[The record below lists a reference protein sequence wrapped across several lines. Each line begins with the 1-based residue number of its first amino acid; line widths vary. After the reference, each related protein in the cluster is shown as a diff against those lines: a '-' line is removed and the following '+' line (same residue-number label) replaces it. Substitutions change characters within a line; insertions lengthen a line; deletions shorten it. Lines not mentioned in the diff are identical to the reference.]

1 MHKVFY
7 FPSRGLFIM
16 LQSPKLISY
25 IKKHVFISTK
35 YQCYATA
42 IVAALFW
49 PHDIWYLVRIHLIV
63 SSLHSLTITDVV
75 SQCLDT
81 IFDSICYLKTHQ
93 RGLEHS
99 PLHGIE
105 ATIIINSFTHIIYPQ
120 TPHIQPSSGD
130 YIFLLFVDLF
140 ILLLLCVSILPVHMY
155 VCHCMH
161 VCPDTMPGAWGSQK
175 WVWCPLGTERA
186 MNWLWVLEIKLCPLQ
201 DKYVLLT
208 TQPTLSFLQMVF
220 LILQRKNQLWSLI
233 SFLTFIWDSRCWLS
247 CRCSYCLY
255 LRYPV
260 HFSPISFSSPSFYAH
275 SSGRSLSAL
284 CVTCFPGCPLTVLF
298 PLLGCRY
305 RV

>member
-7 FPSRGLFIM
+7 FPTWGLFIM

-49 PHDIWYLVRIHLIV
+49 PHDIWYLLRIHLIV
-63 SSLHSLTITDVV
+63 SSLLSLTITDVV

-105 ATIIINSFTHIIYPQ
+105 VTIIINSFTHIIYPQ

-130 YIFLLFVDLF
+130 YYFFTFCGLIYF
-140 ILLLLCVSILPVHMY
+140 IIVMCEYFACTY
-155 VCHCMH
+155 VCMSLYACMSRH
-161 VCPDTMPGAWGSQK
+161 YAWCLRKSKTGMGSSRNREGYELTMGAG
-175 WVWCPLGTERA
+175 
-186 MNWLWVLEIKLCPLQ
+186 N
-201 DKYVLLT
+201 
-208 TQPTLSFLQMVF
+208 
-220 LILQRKNQLWSLI
+220 
-233 SFLTFIWDSRCWLS
+233 
-247 CRCSYCLY
+247 
-255 LRYPV
+255 
-260 HFSPISFSSPSFYAH
+260 
-275 SSGRSLSAL
+275 
-284 CVTCFPGCPLTVLF
+284 
-298 PLLGCRY
+298 
-305 RV
+305 